1 MKKGEKSFGFFCHLL
16 DSYHFVLVYVCID
29 FIEEGRYVIKQQMM
43 NSLNGYPMTNIL
55 EQLKINIG
63 TAMKRCHTDA
73 AKKYIAL
80 AAYVRCRRR
89 GFAETAVVSNRA
101 HTCISLNNNATPS
114 AYRKHET
121 RLVRK

>member
-1 MKKGEKSFGFFCHLL
+1 MSVAVAALAHGS
-16 DSYHFVLVYVCID
+16 LVDVCVCLASH
-29 FIEEGRYVIKQQMM
+29 IEMW
-43 NSLNGYPMTNIL
+43 P
-55 EQLKINIG
+55 
-63 TAMKRCHTDA
+63 